1 MKYYLYISDAKVDML
16 FPQVPHDIKSKV
28 AHEYKFD
35 VKLFSASRKTET
47 ESEENRIARL
57 EAVVDFIRD
66 YGKLG
71 TADHPD
77 DFIADSLAMRWG
89 PYSNEAAR
97 EIVLFEGNTADTV
110 VVLGGSS
117 RHVVGNAGQSL
128 ATSSSSTP
136 ALIRYLTERA
146 ASDEMSGSGASG
158 DEMIRAAIL
167 AARTT
172 QRPYEPLQNVEF
184 VAKRLLYWKGENLP
198 NPVSR
203 DGKFVNSR
211 KFNALLASPLY
222 VAMTD

>member
-16 FPQVPHDIKSKV
+16 FPQVPHEIKSKV

-57 EAVVDFIRD
+57 EAVVSFIQE

-71 TADHPD
+71 TVDHPD

-89 PYSNEAAR
+89 PYRDDAAK
-97 EIVLFEGNTADTV
+97 EVVTFEGNTADTV

-117 RHVVGNAGQSL
+117 HHVVGNAGQSV

-136 ALIRYLTERA
+136 ALVRYLVERVSSEGMVG
-146 ASDEMSGSGASG
+146 SDESG

-167 AARTT
+167 AVRTS

-184 VAKRLLYWKGENLP
+184 MAKRLLYWRGEDLP
-198 NPVSR
+198 NAVSR